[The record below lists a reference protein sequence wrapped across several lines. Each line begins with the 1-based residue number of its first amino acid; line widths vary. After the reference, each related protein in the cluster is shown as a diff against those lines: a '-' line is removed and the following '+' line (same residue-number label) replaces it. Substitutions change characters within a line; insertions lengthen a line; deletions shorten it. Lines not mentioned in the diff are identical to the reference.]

1 MPPSDER
8 EPLTTDE
15 APTYTDQATLALV
28 QNATRMERERIID
41 LMRKRADEIAVAV
54 HKASGTERTLLP
66 HGTLDLRAL
75 ADELER
81 G

>member
-1 MPPSDER
+1 MSDI
-8 EPLTTDE
+8 LDE
-15 APTYTDQATLALV
+15 AKRARAE
-28 QNATRMERERIID
+28 ERQRIID
-41 LMRKRADEIAVAV
+41 LIRKRADEIAVRV

-81 G
+81 SE